1 MMTLSEMNQIELSWF
16 SFENETYGGVRHE
29 SFHSSQPTSRTDNL
43 MRAGCT
49 FNSSTDSLRDWSR
62 GQRVAGKEDMHD
74 ELLLKFDSRMF
85 PYPVFA

>member
-16 SFENETYGGVRHE
+16 SLENETYGGVRHE
-29 SFHSSQPTSRTDNL
+29 SFHSSSQPISRTDNL

-62 GQRVAGKEDMHD
+62 GQRVAVKEDMHD
-74 ELLLKFDSRMF
+74 DL
-85 PYPVFA
+85 